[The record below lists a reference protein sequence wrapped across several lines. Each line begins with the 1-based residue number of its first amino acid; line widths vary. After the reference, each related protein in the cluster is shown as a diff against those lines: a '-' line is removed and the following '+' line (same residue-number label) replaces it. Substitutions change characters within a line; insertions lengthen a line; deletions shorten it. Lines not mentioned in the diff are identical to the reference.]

1 MMEDR
6 ANILRQM
13 KVCRFCLCNEEADL
27 LNIHEKHPQDPE
39 ITIPLPS
46 LPLRI
51 MGCIAIEVIQNDG
64 MPQYICKSCC
74 HLTTQAYIFKM
85 NCRKADDALKL
96 FLVTGQLSKPYMQNV
111 VQIKVQ
117 LAPDKFITVVNE
129 KSNTTTIQQEFENNK
144 EIEVEFQEMEQHET
158 ERELYHSNDEADS
171 SNDLV
176 SKYKGVEKVETSIF
190 SCEYCEKTFPLK
202 QLLDLHVTQHNRE
215 RNFTCD
221 ICKCKF
227 YTKYDLQKHI
237 RTHNSIKE
245 FSCSLCDKTFN
256 REPLLRRHIKTHDDD
271 EPKFSCQV
279 CNVTFLRKELL
290 EYHMEK
296 HNRKKTFNCKIC
308 NKSFV
313 FKQGLER
320 HEAVHSNNK
329 PHKCN
334 YCDASFISAIKLT
347 RHITS
352 HAGLRPYPCKLCGR
366 TFLLS
371 HHLTRHMRGHY
382 ATNDSIGPHKCH
394 ICSMSFRT
402 SEILI
407 NHSAIHSMVN
417 LKCVICNTT
426 FETAEL
432 VKEHITTHLT
442 GLPYSCGK
450 CEYSFETET
459 QLEEHE
465 LDHAEMEYEE
475 QIEKEVFKGSLGDV
489 DEDGDEE
496 GDEENGTAEDEA
508 MHFTIDVDSPELTL
522 QLTQKSSEKKPEE
535 DVNRQR
541 IEFLKDEIESEE
553 ETQEEVD
560 DEEMEVIEIEPIKP
574 IVRQEGTKVYQRR
587 NALNKNQSG
596 VSSSPLRPTSAE
608 TSQQIATKLLETSSD
623 STTLP
628 DNKLKMGD
636 KVVKVQKF
644 IFTKDEMKA
653 MAKQGI
659 LEVRGG
665 QVVLKS
671 AGQQVLNA
679 SLRPMQ
685 KNEIDSLLDKRTN
698 SRVQVKKFD
707 RKSDKSIST

>member
-1 MMEDR
+1 MEDR

-13 KVCRFCLCNEEADL
+13 KVCRFCLCNEETDL

-39 ITIPLPS
+39 IPIPLPS

-85 NCRKADDALKL
+85 NCKKADDALKL
-96 FLVTGQLSKPYMQNV
+96 FLVTGQLSKPYMQNA

-129 KSNTTTIQQEFENNK
+129 NEKSNAATIQQEFENNK
-144 EIEVEFQEMEQHET
+144 EIEVEFQDGEQHET
-158 ERELYHSNDEADS
+158 ERVLYNTNDEAEATNDS
-171 SNDLV
+171 V
-176 SKYKGVEKVETSIF
+176 SKYTEVEKVETSIF
-190 SCEYCEKTFPLK
+190 PCEYCEKTFPLK
-202 QLLDLHVTQHNRE
+202 QLLDLHMSQHSRE
-215 RNFTCD
+215 RNFICE

-237 RTHNSIKE
+237 RTHNPIKE

-256 REPLLRRHIKTHDDD
+256 REPLLRRHIKTHDK
-271 EPKFSCQV
+271 EPKFTCQV
-279 CNVTFLRKELL
+279 CNVAFLRKELL

-296 HNRKKTFNCKIC
+296 HNKKKAFTCKIC

-382 ATNDSIGPHKCH
+382 ATNDSIGPYKCH

-432 VKEHITTHLT
+432 VKEHITTHLS

-450 CEYSFETET
+450 CEYSFETEM

-475 QIEKEVFKGSLGDV
+475 QIEKEVFKGSSV
-489 DEDGDEE
+489 DGVDDDEQN
-496 GDEENGTAEDEA
+496 DTAEDEA
-508 MHFTIDVDSPELTL
+508 MHFTIDVDNPELTL
-522 QLTQKSSEKKPEE
+522 QLTQKSTEKKSE

-541 IEFLKDEIESEE
+541 IEFLKDEVDLEE
-553 ETQEEVD
+553 DVQEEGG
-560 DEEMEVIEIEPIKP
+560 DEEMEVVESEPIKP

-587 NALNKNQSG
+587 NAFNKNLPD
-596 VSSSPLRPTSAE
+596 VSSNPLKPTPAE
-608 TSQQIATKLLETSSD
+608 TVQQTATTAHDTLLD
-623 STTLP
+623 STTLQ
-628 DNKLKMGD
+628 DNKVKMGD
-636 KVVKVQKF
+636 KIVKVQKF

-659 LEVRGG
+659 LEVKGG

-671 AGQQVLNA
+671 AGQQILNA
-679 SLRPMQ
+679 SLKPMQ
-685 KNEIDSLLDKRTN
+685 KNEIDSLLDKRIN
-698 SRVQVKKFD
+698 SGVQVRKFD
-707 RKSDKSIST
+707 RKSDNSVDT